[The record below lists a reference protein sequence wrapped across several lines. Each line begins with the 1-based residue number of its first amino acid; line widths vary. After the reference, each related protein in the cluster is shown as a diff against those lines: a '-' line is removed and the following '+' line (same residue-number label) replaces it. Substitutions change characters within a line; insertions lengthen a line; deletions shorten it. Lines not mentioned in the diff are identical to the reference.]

1 MDHAEDRGIGP
12 NAECQREY
20 GHRRKSRVF
29 PEHSDG
35 VMQILQNTL
44 DEIYASHIPALL
56 LNLREAA
63 NGPARGVTR
72 FFQCQTRRQ
81 VLCHLLFQVEAQLFL
96 QLRVDLRPAAQRL
109 PSQPQFVD
117 PAHRLTPRRFAPP
130 D

>member
-1 MDHAEDRGIGP
+1 MEPHKDSDIGT
-12 NAECQREY
+12 NAESEREY

-72 FFQCQTRRQ
+72 FFQCQTRHQ

-96 QLRVDLRPAAQRL
+96 QLRVN
-109 PSQPQFVD
+109 
-117 PAHRLTPRRFAPP
+117 
-130 D
+130 